1 MSVTRLAT
9 NSAIDSDL
17 LWSLALLA
25 STSLIKWLL
34 LSLRESL
41 RLPFLQWAFAPENK
55 LTLKLILLI
64 DWSYYHLKQL
74 FVFHFYSAG
83 LYCDNLCYCVI
94 SSLICY
100 CGRCCIISFLVISF
114 GVVFVIFL
122 VFQFCCSTRV
132 LL

>member
-1 MSVTRLAT
+1 MSVARLTT

-17 LWSLALLA
+17 LWSLTLLA
-25 STSLIKWLL
+25 STSMIKWLV

-41 RLPFLQWAFAPENK
+41 RLSFLQWTFVPENK
-55 LTLKLILLI
+55 PTLKLILLI
-64 DWSYYHLKQL
+64 SWSYYHLKQL

-100 CGRCCIISFLVISF
+100 CGRHCIISFLVISF
-114 GVVFVIFL
+114 DVVFVIFV
-122 VFQFCCSTRV
+122 VFQFCCSAHV